1 MSNAYQT
8 KSNLKLERLK
18 MPILNTRSRQQ
29 LSPLKSGQIKVA
41 LSLQPSPIRL
51 DENELPRYQLDHS
64 KSSIFQRQLFQ
75 NEIIKKAQKHKNR
88 LRELD
93 LSYMSR
99 SKRKTQRIDE
109 IPSSLIKQASKIEP
123 DLLQQLIQGIYI
135 ANTKPLQP

>member
-8 KSNLKLERLK
+8 KSTLKLERLK

-51 DENELPRYQLDHS
+51 NENDLPRYQLDHS
-64 KSSIFQRQLFQ
+64 KSSIFQKQLFQ

-93 LSYMSR
+93 LSYMNR

-109 IPSSLIKQASKIEP
+109 VPSSLIIKPSKIEP

-135 ANTKPLQP
+135 ANAKPLQL

>member
-1 MSNAYQT
+1 VSNAYQT

-29 LSPLKSGQIKVA
+29 LSPLKSGQTKVA
-41 LSLQPSPIRL
+41 LSLQPSPIRF
-51 DENELPRYQLDHS
+51 DENDLPRYQLDHS
-64 KSSIFQRQLFQ
+64 KSSIFQKQLFQ

-93 LSYMSR
+93 LSHMSR